1 MSTTVGLVKRFNEL
15 NGASHRYG
23 SVAMN
28 DLVQRT
34 VATFGLETIIEVI
47 ENVRG
52 TTIYEVLSASKIL
65 DYKKSKGNPE
75 LTAQPQPKTESSEQ
89 SVTNAFGLIER
100 AMAQVMVE
108 KYAPQVAQNSLKFLE
123 DFIKSEYGTIN
134 RKVEYKVLDK
144 TVLIDTVHEVL
155 DDVISLSQI
164 GKAVYLSGPSGSG
177 KNVIGSQVSK
187 VLQLPFHFSNAIQ
200 QIYQLVGFIDANG
213 RYHETEFYRAFT
225 SGGVFFL
232 DEMDASNPELLIW
245 LNAAI
250 ANGYCEFPQGV
261 KQAHDN
267 FRIIG
272 AGNTSGKGATE
283 KYVTRQQLDMA
294 TLNRFIEVEVTYS
307 KQVED
312 AIASDL
318 ALANFIRDYRKAT
331 EKIGYNTVVSYREIT
346 NIRDLING
354 LKWDVTKALKYA
366 LTKTTSKDDLRMIYG
381 ELSDKVNIYAEGVK
395 KLCNESK

>member
-1 MSTTVGLVKRFNEL
+1 MTTQDIVRRFNQL
-15 NGASHRYG
+15 NKTAHRFG
-23 SVAMN
+23 SSAMTDLIN
-28 DLVQRT
+28 RTTTAFGLDLV
-34 VATFGLETIIEVI
+34 VEVV

-52 TTIYEVLSASKIL
+52 NDIYTVLSPASVL
-65 DYKKSKGNPE
+65 QYKNTKGQP
-75 LTAQPQPKTESSEQ
+75 TIAPQPASAEQ
-89 SVTNAFGLIER
+89 SVSNAFGLIER
-100 AMAQVMVE
+100 AMASIMVE
-108 KYAPQVAQNSLKFLE
+108 KYAPEIAKNSLKFLE
-123 DFIKSEYGTIN
+123 EFIKTEYGTLQ

-155 DDVISLSQI
+155 DDVIALTQI

-177 KNVIGSQVSK
+177 KNVIGGQVSK

-225 SGGVFFL
+225 NGGVFFL

-261 KQAHDN
+261 KNAHSN

-272 AGNTSGKGATE
+272 AGNTSGKGATD
-283 KYVTRQQLDMA
+283 KYVSRQQLDMA
-294 TLNRFIEVEVTYS
+294 TLNRFIEVEVNYS
-307 KQVED
+307 TQVED
-312 AIASDL
+312 AISSNIEL
-318 ALANFIRDYRKAT
+318 SNFIRDYRRAT
-331 EKIGYNTVVSYREIT
+331 EKVGFNTVVSYREIA

-354 LKWDVTKALKYA
+354 LGWNIEKALKYA
-366 LTKTTSKDDLRMIYG
+366 LTKTTQKDDIRMIYG
-381 ELSDKVNIYAEGVK
+381 ELQNKVSTYAEGLR
-395 KLCNESK
+395 KLCSEK